1 MDSATP
7 SEGMTA
13 TLLVDDD
20 ESILDLVRFHLLKS
34 GIHADVACDPHEALK
49 KLATGRYHVVVSDI
63 DMPKMSGIELAE
75 RIRELDPLIQVIML
89 TANGSPARLASSRGA
104 GASDLLSKVHDLVR
118 ITTVVADALERSQRW
133 ARLGSTDAARTS
145 HTSADAS
152 V

>member
-1 MDSATP
+1 MNSATP

-20 ESILDLVRFHLLKS
+20 KSILDLVRFHLRKS
-34 GIHADVACDPHEALK
+34 GIHADVACGPHEALK

-89 TANGSPARLASSRGA
+89 TANDSPARLASSRRA

-118 ITTVVADALERSQRW
+118 ITAVVADALARSQRW